1 MSGFTG
7 QENKR
12 VLWAILYEGGVFN
25 HIDAGQ
31 LDKVKRIFE
40 EQVAYINTTNSGT
53 VMEMNKAAMRAIVN
67 KLEPLKTRAEEI
79 PRPASQERMKEQR
92 ALEFDSSLKNRQDEF
107 TELINAAK
115 PQRIDFSDGSEDKPI
130 GSEMDRLL
138 AEATARR
145 ERELSMVVS
154 SQDVKAGEEW
164 IGTTQGPAQPMPHGP
179 AQPTPPGPAPP
190 TPHGPAQ
197 SIPPGPAQPTPH
209 GQPIAISSTNV
220 SLQIEDVQ
228 ETQQAPRKK
237 VTFEDVFADASDTA
251 DLSSFL
257 GAITSQ
263 PPPPPVAPP
272 PVPSYESSVEDR
284 LARLEEKMD
293 ALLGMVRTL
302 GSG

>member
-164 IGTTQGPAQPMPHGP
+164 IGTTQGPAQP
-179 AQPTPPGPAPP
+179 T
-190 TPHGPAQ
+190 
-197 SIPPGPAQPTPH
+197 PPGPAQPTPH

>member
-1 MSGFTG
+1 MSGFAG

-12 VLWAILYEGGVFN
+12 VLWGILYEGGVFN

-31 LDKVKRIFE
+31 LDKVKHIFE
-40 EQVAYINTTNSGT
+40 EQVAYINTTHSGT
-53 VMEMNKAAMRAIVN
+53 VMEMNKEAMRAIVN
-67 KLEPLKTRAEEI
+67 KLEPLKTRAEEV
-79 PRPASQERMKEQR
+79 PRPAGQAQVKEQR
-92 ALEFDSSLKNRQDEF
+92 ALEFDNSLKSRQEEF
-107 TELINAAK
+107 TGLINAAK
-115 PQRIDFSDGSEDKPI
+115 PQRIDFSDGTEDKPI

-164 IGTTQGPAQPMPHGP
+164 IGTTHGP
-179 AQPTPPGPAPP
+179 AQQTPNGS
-190 TPHGPAQ
+190 T
-197 SIPPGPAQPTPH
+197 QPTPH

-220 SLQIEDVQ
+220 SLQIEEVQ
-228 ETQQAPRKK
+228 ESQHPPKKK
-237 VTFEDVFADASDTA
+237 VTFEDVSAGPSDAM

-263 PPPPPVAPP
+263 PPPPPSVPP
-272 PVPSYESSVEDR
+272 PVPDYAPSVEDR

-293 ALLGMVRTL
+293 ALLGMVKAL
-302 GSG
+302 GTG

>member
-164 IGTTQGPAQPMPHGP
+164 IGTTQGPAQP
-179 AQPTPPGPAPP
+179 T
-190 TPHGPAQ
+190 
-197 SIPPGPAQPTPH
+197 PPGPAQPTPH

-237 VTFEDVFADASDTA
+237 VTFEDVFADTSDTA

-293 ALLGMVRTL
+293 ALLGMVRSL

>member
-164 IGTTQGPAQPMPHGP
+164 IGTTQGPAQPTPPGP
-179 AQPTPPGPAPP
+179 AQPT
-190 TPHGPAQ
+190 
-197 SIPPGPAQPTPH
+197 PPGPAQPTPH

-237 VTFEDVFADASDTA
+237 VTFEDVFADTSDTA

-272 PVPSYESSVEDR
+272 PVGDFGRSPPLPNNR
-284 LARLEEKMD
+284 ARSAATHRRRARSGRGS
-293 ALLGMVRTL
+293 ALPRGRA
-302 GSG
+302 GRRSWPPAG

>member
-1 MSGFTG
+1 MGSQDRKTSECYGAYSMKG
-7 QENKR
+7 R
-12 VLWAILYEGGVFN
+12 FN
-25 HIDAGQ
+25 HIDVGQ

-40 EQVAYINTTNSGT
+40 EQVAYISTTHSGT
-53 VMEMNKAAMRAIVN
+53 VMEMNKEAMRAIVN

-79 PRPASQERMKEQR
+79 PRPASQAQVKEQR
-92 ALEFDSSLKNRQDEF
+92 ALEFDNSLKSRQEEF
-107 TELINAAK
+107 TGLINAAK
-115 PQRIDFSDGSEDKPI
+115 PQRIDFSDGAEDKPI

-164 IGTTQGPAQPMPHGP
+164 IGTTQGPAQPTPHGP
-179 AQPTPPGPAPP
+179 AQPTP
-190 TPHGPAQ
+190 HGPAQ
-197 SIPPGPAQPTPH
+197 PTPNGPAQPTPH

-220 SLQIEDVQ
+220 SLQIEEVQ
-228 ETQQAPRKK
+228 ESQQAPKKK
-237 VTFEDVFADASDTA
+237 VTFEDVSVDPSDTM

-263 PPPPPVAPP
+263 PPPHPDMPP
-272 PVPSYESSVEDR
+272 PIPSYGPSVEDR

-293 ALLGMVRTL
+293 ALLGAVKAL
-302 GSG
+302 GTG

>member
-12 VLWAILYEGGVFN
+12 VLWGILYEGGVFN

-40 EQVAYINTTNSGT
+40 EQVAYINTTHSGT
-53 VMEMNKAAMRAIVN
+53 VMEMNKEAMRAIVN
-67 KLEPLKTRAEEI
+67 KLEPLKTRVEEI
-79 PRPASQERMKEQR
+79 PRPASQAQVKEQR
-92 ALEFDSSLKNRQDEF
+92 AIEFDNSLKSRQEEF
-107 TELINAAK
+107 TGLINAAK
-115 PQRIDFSDGSEDKPI
+115 PQRIDFSDGTEDKPI

-164 IGTTQGPAQPMPHGP
+164 IGTTQGPAQ
-179 AQPTPPGPAPP
+179 
-190 TPHGPAQ
+190 
-197 SIPPGPAQPTPH
+197 GPAQPTPH

-220 SLQIEDVQ
+220 SLQIEEVQ
-228 ETQQAPRKK
+228 ESQQAPKKK
-237 VTFEDVFADASDTA
+237 VTFEDVSADPSDTA

-263 PPPPPVAPP
+263 PPPPPDMPP
-272 PVPSYESSVEDR
+272 PVPNYGPSVEDR
-284 LARLEEKMD
+284 LTRLEEKMD
-293 ALLGMVRTL
+293 ALLGMVKAL
-302 GSG
+302 GTG